1 MKKPINL
8 PKFAN
13 EDEEREYWDKIDL
26 SQHLAASDMLQVEDN
41 SKDFWM
47 TPADDVWDHI

>member
-26 SQHLAASDMLQVEDN
+26 SQHLEASDMQ
-41 SKDFWM
+41 
-47 TPADDVWDHI
+47 DVHFPNLKPTVSCSPRTT